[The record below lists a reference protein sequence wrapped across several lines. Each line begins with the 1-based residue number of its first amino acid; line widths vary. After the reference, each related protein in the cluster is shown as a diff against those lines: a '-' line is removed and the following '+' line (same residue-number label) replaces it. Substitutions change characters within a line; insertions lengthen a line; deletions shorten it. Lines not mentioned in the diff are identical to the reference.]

1 MEICN
6 SAYKA
11 NTCLWSYIFTS
22 TVFYVFTETDICD
35 KKKKKEEA
43 TTPKPNPVLLY
54 LFWLYFR
61 MTKCK

>member
-35 KKKKKEEA
+35 KKKKKRRGNN
-43 TTPKPNPVLLY
+43 TKTQPRFTVFVLAVFSY
-54 LFWLYFR
+54 D
-61 MTKCK
+61 